1 MKSGMS
7 DLRRADIKFIEN
19 KYEISMYVGYE
30 LIKKEYVSS
39 SFEARDIAEQF
50 ICDYGNSKP
59 ELLNE

>member
-1 MKSGMS
+1 
-7 DLRRADIKFIEN
+7 
-19 KYEISMYVGYE
+19 MYVGYE